1 MGLTCIVEKLGFQ
14 IHSQEDLHKIES
26 NSERTSIGWN
36 QIMEEGLQKLEP
48 NHRHLICTQHGK
60 LRLSMD

>member
-1 MGLTCIVEKLGFQ
+1 MGLTYIVQKLGFQ

-36 QIMEEGLQKLEP
+36 QIMEEGPKNWNQ
-48 NHRHLICTQHGK
+48 II
-60 LRLSMD
+60 DI